1 MSGEITEKITYVDA
15 QRMLAN
21 EEADPTSGV
30 CKEIQVTLV
39 TSRILAENYEYS
51 KNISEFP
58 YARQRGER
66 RSLNADEEGV
76 TTGRNKEQS
85 GILHNLNQRRNRF
98 CLTDVR
104 ESNLLRRRREKRS
117 LNESKTEKGGPV
129 EITLS
134 EVASFQDQ
142 ETISAPQITLPLD
155 EFGDVLSPGPSPRD
169 QSNMGS
175 SFEKKFS
182 GRATRD
188 RDEIGSSFLS
198 LKLPSSDESEVGS
211 SSPENVLGHSPQ
223 ISPCL
228 RIEMVTKFEELVII
242 HSPRGRERSKSLL
255 D

>member
-15 QRMLAN
+15 QGMLAN
-21 EEADPTSGV
+21 EEADPISGV
-30 CKEIQVTLV
+30 CAEIQVTLV

-85 GILHNLNQRRNRF
+85 GILHNLRVRNQRRNRF

-142 ETISAPQITLPLD
+142 ETISAPQITLPHD
-155 EFGDVLSPGPSPRD
+155 EFDDV
-169 QSNMGS
+169 
-175 SFEKKFS
+175 
-182 GRATRD
+182 
-188 RDEIGSSFLS
+188 S
-198 LKLPSSDESEVGS
+198 LQDHHHVIS
-211 SSPENVLGHSPQ
+211 Q
-223 ISPCL
+223 I
-228 RIEMVTKFEELVII
+228 
-242 HSPRGRERSKSLL
+242 
-255 D
+255 